1 MFENPFDPETI
12 KLPKAVSPVNGAV
25 AKLVA
30 ESPPVMKE
38 LFDDLK
44 IVTGDRVLH
53 LPTKGMISTERAITI
68 EVESMVPENDPL
80 SDYFKMWTGFL
91 NVTGKVESDKHFSQ
105 MYIHHPAVYKHR
117 KLVKRPGAGQRRA
130 TVFCIKSK
138 TRLLKNVTPS
148 GLPAVQLIDAPKLM
162 DVTLEL
168 HFEGE
173 EVKDGP
179 IQAG

>member
-1 MFENPFDPETI
+1 MQEFDNLKFVFGDSECQFPVKGT
-12 KLPKAVSPVNGAV
+12 VSTDKPV
-25 AKLVA
+25 
-30 ESPPVMKE
+30 
-38 LFDDLK
+38 
-44 IVTGDRVLH
+44 
-53 LPTKGMISTERAITI
+53 TI

-138 TRLLKNVTPS
+138 TRLLKNVTPF